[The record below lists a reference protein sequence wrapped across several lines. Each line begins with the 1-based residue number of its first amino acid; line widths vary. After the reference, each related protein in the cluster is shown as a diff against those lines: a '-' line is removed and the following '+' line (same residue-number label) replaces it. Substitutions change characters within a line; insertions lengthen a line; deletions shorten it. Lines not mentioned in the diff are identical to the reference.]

1 MWARAARVAVQEQF
15 ESLRDADRAPAMAAY
30 MKDVAPFLGIGA
42 AARRKA
48 QRVAWASLPPPDR
61 EQLLAGCEE
70 LQGMPEREYHYA
82 ATELLG
88 RWLMLVK
95 PPDLDAAVR
104 RLLLTL
110 PWWDT
115 IDLWGS
121 AVITPLV
128 RRQPQLREVMWR
140 WNGTDDQWLIR
151 ASIQHQR
158 GLGAATDVSLL
169 LALCEPHVAD
179 RRFWVAKGIGWALR
193 DATQIDVAAVAGF
206 VAAHPD
212 LSAVARREAT
222 RGITRAMA
230 RDGQV

>member
-1 MWARAARVAVQEQF
+1 MWARAARMAVQEQF
-15 ESLRDADRAPAMAAY
+15 EPLRDPDRAVAMTAY

-48 QRVAWASLPPPDR
+48 QRIAWAALSPPDR
-61 EQLLAGCEE
+61 EQLLAGCAE

-82 ATELLG
+82 AAELLG
-88 RWLMLVK
+88 RWLPVVQ
-95 PPDLDAAVR
+95 PPDLDATVG

-115 IDLWGS
+115 VDLWGS

-128 RRQPQLREVMWR
+128 RRHPQLHEVMWR
-140 WNGTDDQWLIR
+140 WNGSNDQWLIR

-158 GLGAATDVSLL
+158 GLGAATDVPLL

-193 DATQIDVAAVAGF
+193 DTTRFDVAAVAEF
-206 VAAHPD
+206 VADHPD

-230 RDGQV
+230 PGQA